1 MAVSMADIQ
10 NLRKR
15 TGAGMMDCKNALN
28 EANGDFDKAIE
39 IIRKK
44 GQAFAAKR
52 SDRDASEGCVLAGV
66 KGDDFAAVVAL
77 KCETDFVAINSEF
90 VGLTTSILDAA
101 LDSKPTSL
109 DALNNIEINGRK
121 ISDLVTDRMG
131 VTGEKMEIG
140 AFETISAP
148 TVVSYIHQG
157 NKLAT
162 IVGFNKANVDTQVA
176 KDIAM
181 QIAAM
186 NPVAITADEVSQDV
200 KTRELELAKEKA
212 RESGKPENLLDR
224 IAEGALTK
232 FYKEFTLLQQDFVKN
247 PKQTI
252 EQYLKS
258 ADKDLTVVE
267 FKRVSLNAE

>member
-10 NLRKR
+10 HLRKR

-28 EANGDFDKAIE
+28 EAEGDFDKAIE

-52 SDRDASEGCVLAGV
+52 EDREAAEGCVLAGAN
-66 KGDDFAAVVAL
+66 GDFAAIVAL

-90 VGLTTSILDAA
+90 VGLTTSILNAA
-101 LDSKPTSL
+101 LANKPKNVE
-109 DALNNIEINGRK
+109 DLNNIEVDGRK
-121 ISDLVTDRMG
+121 IADLVTDRMG

-140 AFETISAP
+140 AYETITAP
-148 TVVSYIHQG
+148 SVVYYIHPG
-157 NKLAT
+157 NRLAT
-162 IVGFNKANVDTQVA
+162 IVGFSKPNVDVQVA

-186 NPVAITADEVSQDV
+186 SPVALTADEVSEEI
-200 KTRELELAKEKA
+200 KERELNLAKEKA
-212 RESGKPENLLDR
+212 REAGKPENLIDR

-232 FYKEFTLLQQDFVKN
+232 FYKEFTLLQQEFIKN
-247 PKQTI
+247 PKQNV
-252 EQYLKS
+252 EQYLQA
-258 ADKDLTVVE
+258 ADKDLTVVA
-267 FKRVSLNAE
+267 FKRVTLNAE

>member
-52 SDRDASEGCVLAGV
+52 GDREASEGCVLAGV
-66 KGDDFAAVVAL
+66 DGDFAAIVAL

-101 LDSKPTSL
+101 LDSKPTNL
-109 DALNNIEINGRK
+109 DALNNIEIGGRK

-140 AFETISAP
+140 AFETITAP

-162 IVGFNKANVDTQVA
+162 IVGFNKANVDSQVA

-186 NPVAITADEVSQDV
+186 NPVALTSDDV
-200 KTRELELAKEKA
+200 PAEIKTRELDLAKEKA

>member
-1 MAVSMADIQ
+1 MAVTMADIQ

-28 EANGDFDKAIE
+28 EAEGDFDKAIE

-52 SDRDASEGCVLAGV
+52 GDRDASEGCVLAATNG
-66 KGDDFAAVVAL
+66 DFATIVAL

-101 LDSKPTSL
+101 IANKPANI
-109 DALNNIEINGRK
+109 DALNAIQLDGRS
-121 ISDLVTDRMG
+121 IADLVTDRMG

-140 AFETISAP
+140 AYEHITAP
-148 TVVSYIHQG
+148 SVVAYVHPG

-162 IVGFNKANVDTQVA
+162 IVGFNKPNVDAQVA

-186 NPVAITADEVSQDV
+186 NPVALLAEHVSEEI
-200 KTRELELAKEKA
+200 KERELSLAREKA
-212 RESGKPENLLDR
+212 LEAGKPENLLDR
-224 IAEGALTK
+224 IAEGALQK

-247 PKQTI
+247 PKQTVA
-252 EQYLKS
+252 QYL
-258 ADKDLTVVE
+258 AGQDKELAVTE
-267 FKRVSLNAE
+267 FKRFTLNAE